1 MILIVC
7 STSASVEISVSV
19 PPWLGVMWCISQYS
33 ALVQTRFHRTT
44 TKFETLLVSMVRFI
58 GSMACRT
65 VSDWLSVLSFLV
77 SSRFGFGLMDAGLMT
92 WYASGW
98 KNIPPMAT
106 CESARSNPKRVIGP
120 RSNQMFPLDLLEC
133 KSNGEPKHEVN
144 YIEQVQA
151 FVTLSTDRRG
161 EVEIYLYSP
170 SNTRTQILP
179 VRPNTLNASVVDDL
193 LPSSLETWTWS
204 KQ

>member
-1 MILIVC
+1 
-7 STSASVEISVSV
+7 
-19 PPWLGVMWCISQYS
+19 
-33 ALVQTRFHRTT
+33 
-44 TKFETLLVSMVRFI
+44 
-58 GSMACRT
+58 
-65 VSDWLSVLSFLV
+65 
-77 SSRFGFGLMDAGLMT
+77 MT

-98 KNIPPMAT
+98 KNVPPMAT
-106 CESARSNPKRVIGP
+106 CESATSIPKRVISP

-179 VRPNTLNASVVDDL
+179 VRPNIIDASVVIDL
-193 LPSSLETWTWS
+193 LFAYL
-204 KQ
+204 